1 MNDETTL
8 QLIEDLKKAN
18 VCLSLEE
25 PGNQEA
31 GIHDFTDCLPF
42 LGQCNALIFCVPGRT
57 AVGVRNLVLG
67 KHGGVFHGSRIIILD
82 EKSLEARNLFPAQ
95 PGWMPSEKR
104 SMENNLWGHYSKVEL
119 ETVGKR
125 RPLNLLHLG
134 ISYEA
139 VSINFLQ
146 PQGIQLAGIISN
158 PQYQ

>member
-8 QLIEDLKKAN
+8 QLIEDLKRAN
-18 VCLSLEE
+18 VCLFAEK

-31 GIHDFTDCLPF
+31 GIHDFTDCIPF

-57 AVGVRNLVLG
+57 QDDIRNLVLG
-67 KHGGVFHGSRIIILD
+67 KHGGVFHGSRIFILD
-82 EKSLEARNLFPAQ
+82 EKGVQARNLFPAQ

-119 ETVGKR
+119 ETGEKR
-125 RPLNLLHLG
+125 RPLDLLHLG

-139 VSINFLQ
+139 VLSNFLE
-146 PQGIQLAGIISN
+146 PHGIKVAGIFVN
-158 PQYQ
+158 PPYE